1 MEFISFLF
9 YAIALLVASTLFL
22 DSLRR
27 SEFGVLLFISEFLFF
42 VLGACV
48 YPLLYIAGFIDL
60 GASGHSFI
68 QHNREPGVMAAL
80 HVLLYSIF
88 SYVGYHLGQ
97 KKRVVERS
105 AAVSILYK
113 NFRDTKIVFAALLI
127 FGIFTY
133 ILFTSLVGL
142 DVALINASAARAGYM
157 EGFGGNAQYLFL
169 KTLANVSLFA
179 VCFVPALLISKKKVR
194 DWAYL
199 AAYGLLVV
207 FAYLNSISRSLLLSS
222 LLAPY
227 LVSLRYKI
235 SFNKF
240 IRVLPVSMLGALILL
255 YGKTFGHYMSGML
268 GEGRAEIEA
277 YSADNGFLM
286 ALFQNVEFAWFSIAA
301 GISHFFEFG
310 PLFPDDVVYSII
322 GFVPSRILD
331 YIGLGDIYYG
341 TANVRLPCTN
351 SMMFGLSDCTIPP
364 LWLGYSA
371 YVLPLAGAVIFG
383 LVKFYVFGRIERMW
397 ILLRDINYSLT
408 WIPYFWFTV
417 ASTLFTL
424 IPSAIPQMTFAL
436 VLVGG
441 YVIMRSV
448 VIRALR

>member
-1 MEFISFLF
+1 M
-9 YAIALLVASTLFL
+9 
-22 DSLRR
+22 
-27 SEFGVLLFISEFLFF
+27 
-42 VLGACV
+42 
-48 YPLLYIAGFIDL
+48 
-60 GASGHSFI
+60 
-68 QHNREPGVMAAL
+68 
-80 HVLLYSIF
+80 
-88 SYVGYHLGQ
+88 
-97 KKRVVERS
+97 
-105 AAVSILYK
+105 
-113 NFRDTKIVFAALLI
+113 
-127 FGIFTY
+127 
-133 ILFTSLVGL
+133 GL
-142 DVALINASAARAGYM
+142 DVALINAAAARSGYM
-157 EGFGGNAQYLFL
+157 EGFGGDARYLFL
-169 KTLANVSLFA
+169 KTFANLSLFA
-179 VCFVPALLISKKKVR
+179 VCFVPALLVSKKKFQ
-194 DWAYL
+194 DWICL

-240 IRVLPVSMLGALILL
+240 IRVLPVFVLGVLILL

-268 GEGRAEIEA
+268 GEGRAELEA

-286 ALFQNVEFAWFSIAA
+286 ALFQNVEFAWFSVAA
-301 GISHFFEFG
+301 GINYFFEFG
-310 PLFPDDVVYSII
+310 PLLPDDVIYSII
-322 GFVPSRILD
+322 GFVPSRFLD

-397 ILLRDINYSLT
+397 ILLRNIDYSLT

-436 VLVGG
+436 VLVAG